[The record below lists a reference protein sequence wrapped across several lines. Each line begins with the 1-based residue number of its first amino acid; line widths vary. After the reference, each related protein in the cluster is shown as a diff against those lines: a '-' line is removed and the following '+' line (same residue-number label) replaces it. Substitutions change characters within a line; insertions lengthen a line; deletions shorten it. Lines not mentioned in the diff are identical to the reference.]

1 MFITKHVD
9 RQGRIVIPKKWRE
22 KNLKNN
28 TVVLEVEDDHII
40 LKSYQPGNVEELF
53 DSVDVDLQSDLKN
66 WKEVKRELLEIR

>member
-1 MFITKHVD
+1 MFITKQVD

-22 KNLKNN
+22 KYLKNN

-40 LKSYQPGNVEELF
+40 LKSYKPGEIEELF
-53 DSVDVDLQSDLKN
+53 DSVEVDLQSDLED